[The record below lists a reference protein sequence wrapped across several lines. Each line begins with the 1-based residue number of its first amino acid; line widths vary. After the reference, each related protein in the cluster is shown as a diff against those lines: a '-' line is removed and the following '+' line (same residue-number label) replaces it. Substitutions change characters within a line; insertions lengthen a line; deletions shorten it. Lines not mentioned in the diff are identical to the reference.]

1 MSSGFNNIRIFTNVL
16 KFLSRKSLTNAKDV
30 TKMSSKRKVAILGAT
45 GAVGQRFIQ
54 LLQGHPW
61 FEIEVLA
68 ASERSAGKK
77 FKDACNWVME
87 TDLPIEIGEMPIV
100 NADVKSVENA
110 GNVDLVFSSLPGD
123 LAGPVETEC
132 AEVYPV
138 FSKASAHRMEKDVPL
153 IIPEINPDHA
163 EIVRTQQKSR
173 GWKGFLA
180 TDPNCSTIQLAIT
193 LKPLMQFGLKQV
205 VVSTMQAISGAG
217 YPGVPSLDIIDNI
230 VPFISGEE
238 DKVEEESLKI
248 LGTFNGK
255 IVENAN
261 FQISASCNR
270 VHVKDGHLE
279 SVFIK
284 LEQNPS
290 IAEIEAAFANFKGE
304 PQKLKLP
311 SAPKNPIIVRQEK
324 NRPQP
329 RYDRD
334 AGNGMS
340 VVVGRIRQDPIM
352 TFKYM
357 CLGHNTVRGGAGAG
371 ILSAEL
377 FVAKDLV

>member
-1 MSSGFNNIRIFTNVL
+1 MS
-16 KFLSRKSLTNAKDV
+16 
-30 TKMSSKRKVAILGAT
+30 MKRKVAILGAT

-61 FEIEVLA
+61 FQIEVLA

-87 TDLPIEIGEMPIV
+87 SNLPKEIAEMPV
-100 NADVKSVENA
+100 ANADVESVEKA

-123 LAGPVETEC
+123 LAGPVESEF
-132 AEVYPV
+132 AAMYPV

-153 IIPEINPDHA
+153 LIPEINPDHA
-163 EIVRTQQKSR
+163 NLIKIQQKAR
-173 GWKGFLA
+173 GWKGFIT

-193 LKPLMQFGLKQV
+193 LKPLMQFGLRNV
-205 VVSTMQAISGAG
+205 IVTTMQALSGAG
-217 YPGVPSLDIIDNI
+217 YPGVPSLDIIDNV

-238 DKVEEESLKI
+238 EKMEAEALKI

-255 IVENAN
+255 VVQNADFN
-261 FQISASCNR
+261 LSASCNR

-284 LEQNPS
+284 LEEDPS
-290 IAEIEAAFANFKGE
+290 IEEIEAAFANFKGD

-311 SAPKNPIIVRQEK
+311 SAPENPIVVRHEK

-329 RYDRD
+329 RFDRD
-334 AGNGMS
+334 TGCGMS
-340 VVVGRIRQDPIM
+340 VVVGRIRKDPIM

-357 CLGHNTVRGGAGAG
+357 CLGHNTVRGAAGGG

-377 FVAKDLV
+377 YVAKGLA

>member
-1 MSSGFNNIRIFTNVL
+1 MSN
-16 KFLSRKSLTNAKDV
+16 
-30 TKMSSKRKVAILGAT
+30 KRKVAILGAT

-61 FEIEVLA
+61 FQIEVLA

-87 TDLPIEIGEMPIV
+87 SNLPKEIAEMPV
-100 NADVKSVENA
+100 ANADVESVEKA
-110 GNVDLVFSSLPGD
+110 GDVDLVFSSLPGD
-123 LAGPVETEC
+123 LAGPVESEF
-132 AEVYPV
+132 AALYPV
-138 FSKASAHRMEKDVPL
+138 FSKASAHRMENDVPL
-153 IIPEINPDHA
+153 LIPEINPDHA
-163 EIVRTQQKSR
+163 DLIKIQQKAR
-173 GWKGFLA
+173 GWKGFIT

-193 LKPLMQFGLKQV
+193 LKPLMQFGLRNV
-205 VVSTMQAISGAG
+205 IVTTMQALSGAG
-217 YPGVPSLDIIDNI
+217 YPGVPSLDIIDNV

-238 DKVEEESLKI
+238 EKMEAEALKI
-248 LGTFNGK
+248 LGNFNGK
-255 IVENAN
+255 SVKNAD
-261 FQISASCNR
+261 FKLSASCNR

-284 LEQNPS
+284 LEEDPS
-290 IAEIEAAFANFKGE
+290 IEEIESAFARFKGE

-311 SAPKNPIIVRQEK
+311 SAPEQPIVIRKEQ

-329 RYDRD
+329 RFDRD
-334 AGNGMS
+334 TGHGMS
-340 VVVGRIRQDPIM
+340 VVVGRIRKDPIM

-377 FVAKDLV
+377 LVAKGFA

>member
-1 MSSGFNNIRIFTNVL
+1 MS
-16 KFLSRKSLTNAKDV
+16 
-30 TKMSSKRKVAILGAT
+30 MKRKVAILGAT

-61 FEIEVLA
+61 FQIEVLA

-77 FKDACNWVME
+77 YKDACNWVME
-87 TDLPIEIGEMPIV
+87 SNLPKEIAEMQV
-100 NADVKSVENA
+100 ANADVASVEKA
-110 GNVDLVFSSLPGD
+110 GDVDLVFSSLPGD
-123 LAGPVETEC
+123 LAGPVESEF
-132 AEVYPV
+132 AAFYPV

-163 EIVRTQQKSR
+163 DLIRLQQKAR
-173 GWKGFLA
+173 GWKGFIT

-193 LKPLMQFGLKQV
+193 LKPLMQFGLRNV
-205 VVSTMQAISGAG
+205 IVSTMQALSGAG
-217 YPGVPSLDIIDNI
+217 YPGVPSLDIIDNV

-238 DKVEEESLKI
+238 EKMEAEALKI
-248 LGTFNGK
+248 LGAFNGK
-255 IVENAN
+255 FVQNAD
-261 FQISASCNR
+261 FKLSASCNR

-284 LEQNPS
+284 LEEDPS
-290 IAEIEAAFANFKGE
+290 IEEIEAAFASFRGE
-304 PQKLKLP
+304 PQRLKLP
-311 SAPKNPIIVRQEK
+311 SAPENPIVVRPEK

-329 RYDRD
+329 RFDRD
-334 AGNGMS
+334 TGNGMS
-340 VVVGRIRQDPIM
+340 VVVGRIRKDPIM

-377 FVAKDLV
+377 LVAKGLA